1 VFRRHRDD
9 LLAAQE
15 NERIAM
21 NKVITVLADQVE
33 WLRWQLNKAPHMS
46 PALRDLHMQTA
57 PVMPTPDTLE
67 GFDPNFVP
75 YMTEEEEEM
84 LALRINDHITDL
96 ELEALRGEVA
106 KVIPLFPTPDLDPT
120 A

>member
-33 WLRWQLNKAPHMS
+33 WLRWQLNKTPHMS
-46 PALRDLHMQTA
+46 LALHELHQQTG
-57 PVMPTPDTLE
+57 PVMPTPQSLP
-67 GFDPNFVP
+67 GFDPDFKP
-75 YMTEEEEEM
+75 YMSEEEEEL
-84 LALRINDHITDL
+84 LALRINEHINDQ

-106 KVIPLFPTPDLDPT
+106 KVIPLASLEPD